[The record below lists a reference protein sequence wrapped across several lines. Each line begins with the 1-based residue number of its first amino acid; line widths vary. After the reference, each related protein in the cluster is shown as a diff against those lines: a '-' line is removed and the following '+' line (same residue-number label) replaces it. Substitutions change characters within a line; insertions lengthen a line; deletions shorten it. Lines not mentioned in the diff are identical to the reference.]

1 MHRDVKPSNILA
13 NRNGEIKVCDFGVS
27 GQLVDSLAKTIEAGS
42 KPYMAVSISATMNSH
57 SLSQINLEILHKSLC
72 FKSSWL
78 IFMVVFHFVKD

>member
-42 KPYMAVSISATMNSH
+42 KPYMAVSISATTISH
-57 SLSQINLEILHKSLC
+57 SLSQINLEILHK
-72 FKSSWL
+72 
-78 IFMVVFHFVKD
+78 VFVLRIAG